1 MRQNKVKRKN
11 SNKLNLVLSNLKAIK
26 ENDTIRAKR
35 IRTIN
40 EDIDWL
46 LKNNPEPSLEKDH
59 IIEVLKGSIK
69 LLYK

>member
-1 MRQNKVKRKN
+1 MIQLGQNAYGQ
-11 SNKLNLVLSNLKAIK
+11 LI
-26 ENDTIRAKR
+26 E
-35 IRTIN
+35 

-59 IIEVLKGSIK
+59 IIDVLKGSIK